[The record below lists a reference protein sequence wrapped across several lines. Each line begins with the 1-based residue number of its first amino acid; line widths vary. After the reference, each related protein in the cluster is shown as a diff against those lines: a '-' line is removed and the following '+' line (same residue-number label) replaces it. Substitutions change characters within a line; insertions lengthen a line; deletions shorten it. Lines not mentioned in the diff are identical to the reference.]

1 MICAL
6 AFCPHP
12 PLLVPEVAVG
22 AADELDDLRAACDS
36 AVAAALATGPD
47 TVVLLGGGPATG
59 RLPNDAVGTLRPYGL
74 ALDVPLHPGAPEGGA
89 TLPLSLSVGAWLL
102 ARSGWDGARE
112 AVQVD
117 LDPMGGPGGR
127 REVAEALAGRPD
139 RVALL
144 VLADGSSSRSD
155 TAPGSHHPGAAD
167 FDAAVAAVLA
177 SGDPQAGLKVK
188 YDTARDVGAQG
199 WSAWRTAFHAAAPGP
214 WRARLEY
221 DAAPYG
227 VGYLVASWT

>member
-1 MICAL
+1 
-6 AFCPHP
+6 
-12 PLLVPEVAVG
+12 VATG
-22 AADELDDLRAACDS
+22 AAGELDDLRAACDT
-36 AVAAALATGPD
+36 AIAAALTTGPD

-59 RLPNDAVGTLRPYGL
+59 TLPGDAVGSLRPYGL
-74 ALDVPLHPGAPEGGA
+74 ALDVPLRPGADRGGA
-89 TLPLSLSVGAWLL
+89 TLPLSLTVGAWLL
-102 ARSGWDGARE
+102 ARSGWDGPRE

-127 REVAEALAGRPD
+127 REVADALAGRAD

-144 VLADGSSSRSD
+144 VLADGSSSRND
-155 TAPGSHHPGAAD
+155 KAPGSYQPGAEA
-167 FDAAVAAVLA
+167 FDAQVAAVLA

-188 YDTARDVGAQG
+188 YDTAREVGAQG